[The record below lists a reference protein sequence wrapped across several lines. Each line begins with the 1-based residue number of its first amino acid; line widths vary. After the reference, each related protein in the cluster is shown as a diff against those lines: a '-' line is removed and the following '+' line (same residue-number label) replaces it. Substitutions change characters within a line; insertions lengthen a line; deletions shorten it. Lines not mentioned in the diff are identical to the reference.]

1 MDTPFRILIIADQE
15 DQARLLQHTL
25 ASSGSPIETS
35 WVNFRNALHVLRRES
50 TWDTGILIG
59 QDIHPGFVTLLE
71 KIVALQPGLPVIAL
85 AEPFTPQVVLE
96 MMDRGAA
103 RYLPVDRMHLVPSL
117 LSQKNWRTRI
127 HRTHPGDKDL
137 EQLTKRF
144 KPFMDLSPDG
154 MAITD
159 LEGELM
165 HVNLRAAEIFGFAN
179 PEDMRGMYYLD
190 LISDEDRGMV
200 ARQVESA
207 EDGGQTQ
214 IIESRVKRLDGSEI
228 TMEMNTAMIHDA
240 DGNPAGYLGIGRDIT
255 GRKQAEQAIRDSE
268 AFAQKILASSLNG
281 IYVYDMKAGIITF
294 INPQY
299 TQLTGYT
306 LADLRAMGPEEFLS
320 HFHPDD
326 KEKVLA
332 HIDQVAS
339 SADGIIVEVDYR
351 FKTADDRWI
360 WCLSRETVFSRSPD
374 GSVSQYIGTFLDITE
389 RKQLDEKLRLT
400 REFYQAIL
408 EDQTEMICRFKPD
421 GTVTYVNGAY
431 SRFLGVE
438 RDKFLGR
445 HISQYVPQVEYPSFI
460 ESLANLTVER
470 PVVINLSLT
479 ERAVGEPRWILWTDR
494 MIPGKDGMVAEYQ
507 SVGSDIT
514 DLKTIESTLQKER
527 NFYSAILDTGS
538 ALVIILDPDGDVLR
552 VNRACETISGFSS
565 SEILGRGLW
574 KRVILKDDGD
584 RLWTYFSEL
593 KNGNHNRNIVTSW
606 KTREGSLRYILWTTT
621 ILADDHQNIEY
632 IVATGIDITERNKA
646 VEEIHRLNA
655 DLETRVAMRT
665 AELEKTNQEL
675 REEINKRLHVTESR
689 TQMIEILEET
699 PDIVTI
705 GDVEGN
711 LSYLNKAGR
720 QLMGLPDDLDITGLQ
735 QRVPYSPAAFSR
747 VLAEAYPYALAH
759 GVWSGESTYLDAG
772 GNEIPILLVV
782 IAHRKENGKVQYLST
797 IARDISARKLV
808 EQQLRESEAGFRSVF
823 EGSPIGIVISTAEG
837 KAIQT
842 NPAFL
847 QMLGSSEE
855 EMCNMDLLEITH
867 PDDRAMNLAY
877 LQEARAGKID
887 QYTLEKRYCKKDGD
901 ELWARIYSS
910 MVRGADNQILFII
923 SMVED
928 ITESQKIR
936 QELQHALEQEKELS
950 ELKSRFVTMTS
961 HEFRTPLSTIL
972 SSAELLEHYSHRWSD
987 QKKVDH
993 LRRIQT
999 AVKHLTGMLDE
1010 VLVIGRVEAGM
1021 VTVDLAS
1028 LDLLEVMADLVEEIS
1043 LGVGA
1048 QHEIHFT
1055 CPESSFL
1062 VRMDE
1067 GLLRQILLN
1076 LLTNAVKYS
1085 PAGSRI
1091 DLELR
1096 RNDGQILIQ
1105 ISDEGVGIP
1114 DEDLSRLFEP
1124 FYRGQN
1130 TNHIPGTGLGLAIV
1144 KRSLDHLHGT
1154 ITVNSQ
1160 ERVGTTFIVEIP
1172 IPAESDDD
1180 SLDLTGFLQD

>member
-1 MDTPFRILIIADQE
+1 
-15 DQARLLQHTL
+15 
-25 ASSGSPIETS
+25 
-35 WVNFRNALHVLRRES
+35 
-50 TWDTGILIG
+50 
-59 QDIHPGFVTLLE
+59 
-71 KIVALQPGLPVIAL
+71 
-85 AEPFTPQVVLE
+85 
-96 MMDRGAA
+96 
-103 RYLPVDRMHLVPSL
+103 
-117 LSQKNWRTRI
+117 
-127 HRTHPGDKDL
+127 
-137 EQLTKRF
+137 
-144 KPFMDLSPDG
+144 
-154 MAITD
+154 
-159 LEGELM
+159 
-165 HVNLRAAEIFGFAN
+165 
-179 PEDMRGMYYLD
+179 
-190 LISDEDRGMV
+190 
-200 ARQVESA
+200 
-207 EDGGQTQ
+207 
-214 IIESRVKRLDGSEI
+214 
-228 TMEMNTAMIHDA
+228 
-240 DGNPAGYLGIGRDIT
+240 
-255 GRKQAEQAIRDSE
+255 
-268 AFAQKILASSLNG
+268 
-281 IYVYDMKAGIITF
+281 
-294 INPQY
+294 
-299 TQLTGYT
+299 
-306 LADLRAMGPEEFLS
+306 
-320 HFHPDD
+320 
-326 KEKVLA
+326 
-332 HIDQVAS
+332 
-339 SADGIIVEVDYR
+339 
-351 FKTADDRWI
+351 
-360 WCLSRETVFSRSPD
+360 
-374 GSVSQYIGTFLDITE
+374 
-389 RKQLDEKLRLT
+389 
-400 REFYQAIL
+400 
-408 EDQTEMICRFKPD
+408 
-421 GTVTYVNGAY
+421 
-431 SRFLGVE
+431 
-438 RDKFLGR
+438 
-445 HISQYVPQVEYPSFI
+445 
-460 ESLANLTVER
+460 
-470 PVVINLSLT
+470 
-479 ERAVGEPRWILWTDR
+479 
-494 MIPGKDGMVAEYQ
+494 
-507 SVGSDIT
+507 
-514 DLKTIESTLQKER
+514 
-527 NFYSAILDTGS
+527 
-538 ALVIILDPDGDVLR
+538 
-552 VNRACETISGFSS
+552 
-565 SEILGRGLW
+565 
-574 KRVILKDDGD
+574 
-584 RLWTYFSEL
+584 
-593 KNGNHNRNIVTSW
+593 
-606 KTREGSLRYILWTTT
+606 
-621 ILADDHQNIEY
+621 
-632 IVATGIDITERNKA
+632 
-646 VEEIHRLNA
+646 
-655 DLETRVAMRT
+655 
-665 AELEKTNQEL
+665 
-675 REEINKRLHVTESR
+675 
-689 TQMIEILEET
+689 
-699 PDIVTI
+699 
-705 GDVEGN
+705 
-711 LSYLNKAGR
+711 
-720 QLMGLPDDLDITGLQ
+720 
-735 QRVPYSPAAFSR
+735 
-747 VLAEAYPYALAH
+747 
-759 GVWSGESTYLDAG
+759 
-772 GNEIPILLVV
+772 
-782 IAHRKENGKVQYLST
+782 
-797 IARDISARKLV
+797 
-808 EQQLRESEAGFRSVF
+808 
-823 EGSPIGIVISTAEG
+823 
-837 KAIQT
+837 
-842 NPAFL
+842 
-847 QMLGSSEE
+847 MLGSSEE

-1055 CPESSFL
+1055 CPEASFL